1 MLDNLNS
8 ILPDVF
14 RVIDLI
20 GVFVNGIIGGQLA
33 RRRNFDAVGFFV
45 LAVMS
50 GLGGGI
56 VRDVMLQ
63 SGAPVAITDPYYLFC
78 ALGGAFVAILLRL
91 SGRWA
96 TRMVFLG
103 DGLVLGCWAAT
114 GTLKTL
120 SLGYNIPPA
129 ILLGLVTAVGGGMI
143 RDVASG
149 MVPRVFGGNTLY
161 ATPALAASLIMV
173 VFYKYDQPVFGMLV
187 AIIFGGLGTVVSG
200 WRRWTLPTG
209 DWTVTIPSKQFRA
222 LLARKGVKP
231 DVNPFILG
239 GNRKHRPFKNRKKNT
254 GSTAQPTA
262 EEP

>member
-1 MLDNLNS
+1 MLDNFNS
-8 ILPDVF
+8 ILPDLF

-56 VRDVMLQ
+56 VRDIMLPA
-63 SGAPVAITDPYYLFC
+63 GPPVALTDPYYLIC

-120 SLGYNIPPA
+120 SQGFNIPPA

-149 MVPRVFGGNTLY
+149 MGPRVFGGNTLY

-173 VFYKYDQPVFGMLV
+173 IFYKFHMPVFGMLV
-187 AIIFGGLGTVVSG
+187 AIIFGGLGTVISG

-209 DWTVTIPSKQFRA
+209 DWTVTMTSKQLRA

-231 DVNPFILG
+231 EIKPFILG
-239 GNRKHRPFKNRKKNT
+239 GNRKLRPFRERKKNA
-254 GSTAQPTA
+254 GSTAQITG
-262 EEP
+262 EDQ